1 MATLQPFRNEADA
14 IMIGE
19 LNVENRMD
27 QLELYGSLSITRD
40 QAGLQ
45 LALEMK
51 ELIDAAVAYL
61 QAAPDLPAAIERKP
75 TDSVDNP
82 FK

>member
-1 MATLQPFRNEADA
+1 MANLQPFQNEADA
-14 IMIGE
+14 ITIGE
-19 LNVENRMD
+19 LNVENRLD

-45 LALEMK
+45 LALELK
-51 ELIDAAVAYL
+51 ELVDAAVAHL
-61 QAAPDLPAAIERKP
+61 QSAEDLPVAIGAKP

>member
-1 MATLQPFRNEADA
+1 MPTLQPFQNEADA
-14 IMIGE
+14 ITIGE

-51 ELIDAAVAYL
+51 ELMDAAVAHL
-61 QAAPDLPAAIERKP
+61 QAVRDLPAAIKAKP

>member
-1 MATLQPFRNEADA
+1 MATLQPFQNEADA

-27 QLELYGSLSITRD
+27 QLEIYGSLSITRD

-51 ELIDAAVAYL
+51 ELIDAAVAHL
-61 QAAPDLPAAIERKP
+61 QAAPDLPAAIENKP

>member
-1 MATLQPFRNEADA
+1 MPTLQPFQNEDYA
-14 IMIGE
+14 IAIGE
-19 LNVENRMD
+19 LNVENRLD

-40 QAGLQ
+40 QAGLK
-45 LALEMK
+45 LALELK
-51 ELIDAAVAYL
+51 ELIDAAVAHL
-61 QAAPDLPAAIERKP
+61 QAEADLPLAIEAKP

>member
-1 MATLQPFRNEADA
+1 MATLQPFQNEAEA

-40 QAGLQ
+40 QSGLQ
-45 LALEMK
+45 LALELK
-51 ELIDAAVAYL
+51 ELIDAAVAHL
-61 QAAPDLPAAIERKP
+61 QAAQDLPAAIESKP
-75 TDSVDNP
+75 TDRVDNP

>member
-1 MATLQPFRNEADA
+1 MTTLQAFQNEADS
-14 IMIGE
+14 IMMGE
-19 LNVENRMD
+19 LTAENRLD

-40 QAGLQ
+40 KAGLQ
-45 LALEMK
+45 LALELK
-51 ELIDAAVAYL
+51 ELIDGAVRHL
-61 QAAPDLPAAIERKP
+61 QTATDLPDVITPNP

>member
-1 MATLQPFRNEADA
+1 MATLQPFQNEAEA

-19 LNVENRMD
+19 LNVENRID
-27 QLELYGSLSITRD
+27 QLEIYGSLSITRD

-51 ELIDAAVAYL
+51 ELIDAAVAHL
-61 QAAPDLPAAIERKP
+61 QAAPYLPAEIESKP